1 MRGPGTWIYFFGW
14 VSAMRFQLCYVDW
27 KFVSFSAVAQTWLL
41 LGQAGGVIRSVLQ
54 ILSGLVSDW
63 RDWSDCNSV
72 VASVMES

>member
-1 MRGPGTWIYFFGW
+1 
-14 VSAMRFQLCYVDW
+14 MRFQLCYVHW
-27 KFVSFSAVAQTWLL
+27 KFVSFSAVTQTWLL

-54 ILSGLVSDW
+54 ILSGLVRDW